1 MRATHPHLTTPLS
14 AFLQVPG
21 LLSVGTDGGRVM
33 LFNPKTNKLT
43 AQKDGKHPG
52 KKVAVVAGDYL
63 RDGRLACASGERMK
77 VSAPITED
85 PAWATFAKFY
95 ISGMVNKIPISMVS
109 TTKTYDSTPGFLAVS
124 LGSPPYIAMTLGD
137 KVRVALSSHH
147 RAILRVCVHCNVP
160 LSLTTLS
167 LSVCVF
173 ASPGGNDHGL

>member
-1 MRATHPHLTTPLS
+1 
-14 AFLQVPG
+14 
-21 LLSVGTDGGRVM
+21 M

-147 RAILRVCVHCNVP
+147 RAPPCVCVHCNVP
-160 LSLTTLS
+160 LSLTTLA

-173 ASPGGNDHGL
+173 ASPGGNDHGLQRHL

>member
-1 MRATHPHLTTPLS
+1 MS

-33 LFNPKTNKLT
+33 LFNPKTNNLT

-63 RDGRLACASGERMK
+63 LDGRLACASGERMK

-147 RAILRVCVHCNVP
+147 RAPPCVCVHCNVP
-160 LSLTTLS
+160 LSLTTLA

-173 ASPGGNDHGL
+173 ASPGGNDHGLQRHL